1 MARAYELS
9 GDDGFAG
16 LSLVVGAELEFTA
29 ARRRDGGKVTEDT
42 RVLRTPLASIDPLV
56 EIFDTKVETGPGGDG
71 EARMVRAL
79 IELLTEDPAADA
91 DGLAFRL
98 KFWFQQAGVSYELA
112 KMDEAGE
119 FRVVERLEVIRR
131 FAREED
137 GLLRT
142 FTLELAPETSWV
154 HSRIVFNEA
163 YLRADGVL
171 AYGHNVSTTRT
182 EIAALF
188 EGRLPQ
194 PDELITAYRTHVEQG
209 EFEPRAARDLVAA
222 WLNEA
227 GVKCSRSGRNRVV
240 PLPVPGLQLT
250 IGSDGSVDFRASSDA
265 EPGMFYLE
273 TERDSV
279 APLVDLLSRRV
290 PVGDGLPDDRLIAA
304 FADLAIAGQLDGRPM
319 TVRDRLASWYDEAG
333 VPYTCRAFGRR
344 RDVELVSVHR
354 DRTDCIFTLTVS
366 LDPDGEHEGIGLG
379 EKYDYLARGDDAG
392 REYAYT
398 TYAPYSSLERLVGYF
413 EKDDV
418 REGDLEDRLI
428 ACFADLVARRQ
439 LGDHLPIEVNHDRAA
454 DWFEAAGVTA
464 KKSTWSWFNSD

>member
-1 MARAYELS
+1 MAREYAL
-9 GDDGFAG
+9 AG
-16 LSLVVGAELEFTA
+16 EGGPVGVSLAVGAHLEFTTA
-29 ARRRDGGKVTEDT
+29 WRRDGKSGGPER
-42 RVLRTPLASIDPLV
+42 RVLRTPLASIDQLV
-56 EIFDTKVETGPGGDG
+56 ELFATKVEPGPGGDS
-71 EARMVRAL
+71 ELRLARAL
-79 IELLTEDPAADA
+79 TELLAEDRAVDP

-98 KFWFQQAGVSYELA
+98 KVWCQDAGVSYELA
-112 KMDEAGE
+112 KEDQAGE
-119 FRVVERLEVIRR
+119 IRVVERLEVIRR
-131 FAREED
+131 FPREED

-142 FTLELAPETSWV
+142 FTLELDPETSWV

-188 EGRLPQ
+188 EERLPR
-194 PDELITAYRTHVEQG
+194 PDELITAYRTQVEQG

-222 WLNEA
+222 WLDEA
-227 GVKCSRSGRNRVV
+227 GVKCSRGGRNRVV

-279 APLVDLLSRRV
+279 APLVELLSRRV

-304 FADLAIAGQLDGRPM
+304 FAGLAIAGQLDGRPM

-413 EKDDV
+413 EKADA